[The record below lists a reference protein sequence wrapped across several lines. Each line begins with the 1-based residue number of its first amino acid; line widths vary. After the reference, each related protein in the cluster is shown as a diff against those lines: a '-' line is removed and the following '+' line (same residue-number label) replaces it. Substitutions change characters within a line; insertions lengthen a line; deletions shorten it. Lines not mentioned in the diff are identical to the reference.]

1 MRRRRVTA
9 LAVPNAR
16 IARRPIRPSTT
27 RLRPDDALVID
38 ADIDA
43 GDDDARVIIVN
54 LIVTRAARV
63 DGDDVRPA
71 TGAATGVGGCIAREC
86 VHRSSASSR
95 GRLDVV
101 VGGSARGARVLF
113 VEVGW
118 RGNAN
123 DEGDRDDGDVVH
135 GEGAIGTG

>member
-1 MRRRRVTA
+1 MFGLRRALRRALVDASRVSASTDPRRRR
-9 LAVPNAR
+9 
-16 IARRPIRPSTT
+16 
-27 RLRPDDALVID
+27 
-38 ADIDA
+38 
-43 GDDDARVIIVN
+43 G
-54 LIVTRAARV
+54 
-63 DGDDVRPA
+63 
-71 TGAATGVGGCIAREC
+71 
-86 VHRSSASSR
+86 

-135 GEGAIGTG
+135 GEGAIGAG